1 MLHAFPQE
9 LVDAVASA
17 TGGGRVRVKPPKLEA
32 LMRVEA
38 NSFYLEGEEGRT
50 FLFRY
55 DPVNR
60 MVSR

>member
-1 MLHAFPQE
+1 
-9 LVDAVASA
+9 
-17 TGGGRVRVKPPKLEA
+17 
-32 LMRVEA
+32 MRVEA

-60 MVSR
+60 MVSQ

>member
-1 MLHAFPQE
+1 MLYAFPQE

-17 TGGGRVRVKPPKLEA
+17 TGGGRVRVKPPKLGA

-55 DPVNR
+55 DSENR
-60 MVSR
+60 TISR